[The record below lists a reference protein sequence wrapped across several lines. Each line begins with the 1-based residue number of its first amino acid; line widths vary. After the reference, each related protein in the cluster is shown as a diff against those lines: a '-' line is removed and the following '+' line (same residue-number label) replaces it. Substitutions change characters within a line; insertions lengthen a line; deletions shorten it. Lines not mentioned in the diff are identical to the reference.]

1 MSDKRG
7 PSGPAASSTRTGPA
21 PGAAPGSAGGLPPTV
36 AWAGGL
42 DGRCRLIE
50 QTLLPGELR
59 VVECTEMEQVRDAIV
74 RLAVRGAPAI
84 GVAAAFGAVLGARD
98 STATDAEGFL
108 ADLQRVTA
116 RLTSA
121 RPTAVNL
128 DWALGRVTGA
138 VRAAG
143 ERPVSEL
150 KRRLLEEALAICEE
164 DRSICR
170 ALGRHG
176 QALLADGETALTH
189 CNAGGL
195 ATADYG
201 TALAVF
207 FAAQEAGKR
216 FSVFADETR
225 PLNQGSRLTAWEL
238 QRRNI
243 DVTVICDS
251 MAGHVMQAGRVQ
263 KVFVGADRIAANGDT
278 ANKIG
283 TYSVAVLAKHHGIPF
298 YVVAPTSTFDL
309 GLPTGA
315 SIPIEQRDAD
325 EINRGFQGP
334 NTPPGVA
341 VYNPAFDVT
350 PHEHIT
356 GIVTEFGLIERPETD
371 RIREHFIRN
380 GLPTDRS

>member
-1 MSDKRG
+1 MAAAG
-7 PSGPAASSTRTGPA
+7 PSATT
-21 PGAAPGSAGGLPPTV
+21 PPTV
-36 AWAGGL
+36 EWVGGL
-42 DGRCRLIE
+42 DGHCRLID

-59 VVECTEMEQVRDAIV
+59 VIDCRTAEELRDAIA

-84 GVAAAFGAVLGARD
+84 GVAAGFGAVLGARG
-98 STATDAEGFL
+98 STARTAAEFR
-108 ADLQRVTA
+108 ADLAAVAA
-116 RLTSA
+116 RLESA

-128 DWALGRVTGA
+128 AWALARVSRA
-138 VRAAG
+138 VDEAG
-143 ERPVSEL
+143 DRPPSEL
-150 KRRLLEEALAICEE
+150 KQRLLEEARAIETD
-164 DRSICR
+164 DRRICR

-176 QALLADGETALTH
+176 QELLRDGEAALTH

-216 FSVFADETR
+216 FRVFADETR

-238 QRRNI
+238 QRRGI

-251 MAGHVMQAGRVQ
+251 MAGQVMREGRIQ
-263 KVFVGADRIAANGDT
+263 RIFVGADRIAANGDT

-283 TYSVAVLAKHHGIPF
+283 TYSVAVLAHHHGLPF

-309 GLPTGA
+309 ATPDGRG
-315 SIPIEQRDAD
+315 IPIEQRDPG
-325 EINRGFQGP
+325 EINRGFSGP
-334 NTPPGVA
+334 NAPSGVA

-350 PHEHIT
+350 PHELIT
-356 GIVTEFGLIERPETD
+356 GIVTEFGVIDRPD
-371 RIREHFIRN
+371 AAGIREHFTRH
-380 GLPTDRS
+380 GVSVDRGRAVSR

>member
-1 MSDKRG
+1 V
-7 PSGPAASSTRTGPA
+7 
-21 PGAAPGSAGGLPPTV
+21 PPTV

-42 DGRCRLIE
+42 DGCCRLIE

-59 VVECTEMEQVRDAIV
+59 VIDCTTAEQIRDAIR

-98 STATDAEGFL
+98 SDAVDAAGFR
-108 ADLQRVTA
+108 ADLARVNA
-116 RLTSA
+116 RLASA

-128 DWALGRVTGA
+128 SWALERVASVVG
-138 VRAAG
+138 AAG
-143 ERPVSEL
+143 DRPVPEL
-150 KRRLLEEALAICEE
+150 KQRLLDEALVILDE
-164 DRSICR
+164 DRRICR

-176 QALLADGETALTH
+176 QELLADGETALTH

-207 FAAQEAGKR
+207 FSAQEAGKR

-238 QRRNI
+238 QRRGI
-243 DVTVICDS
+243 DVTVICDN
-251 MAGHVMQAGRVQ
+251 MAGHVMQAGRIQ

-283 TYSVAVLAKHHGIPF
+283 TYSVAVLAKHHAVPF

-309 GLPTGA
+309 SLPTGA
-315 SIPIEQRDAD
+315 DIPIEQRDAS
-325 EINRGFQGP
+325 EINRGFSGP
-334 NTPPGVA
+334 NAPAGVA

-350 PHEHIT
+350 PHGYIA
-356 GIVTEFGLIERPETD
+356 GIVTEFGVIERPETS

-380 GLPTDRS
+380 GLATDRS